1 MRIVI
6 LGAPGSGKG
15 TQAENIV
22 KKYQIPHISTGE
34 LLRAEVAAGTDLGKQ
49 ANVIMQTG
57 ALVSDDIILGII
69 RTRLG
74 KSDTGNGF
82 LLDGFPRTLQQAEG
96 LDKIL
101 TEMGQPLDAVVFLEV
116 DYAEIMQRL
125 LARKRADDT
134 EDTIRNRL
142 QVYEAETAPLID
154 YYQAKGNLR
163 PVKGT
168 GTVEEISARI
178 FQVLDQ
184 LA

>member
-34 LLRAEVAAGTDLGKQ
+34 LLRAEVAAGTELGKQ
-49 ANVIMQTG
+49 ANIIMQTG
-57 ALVSDDIILGII
+57 ALVSDEIILGII
-69 RTRLG
+69 KARL
-74 KSDTGNGF
+74 SRDDTAKGF

-96 LDKIL
+96 LDQIL
-101 TEMGQPLDAVVFLEV
+101 MDMGQPLDAVVFLEV

-134 EDTIRNRL
+134 EETIRNRL

-154 YYQAKGNLR
+154 YYKSKGNLR

-168 GTVEEISARI
+168 GTVNEISEGI
-178 FQVLDQ
+178 FQILDGI
-184 LA
+184 A